1 MRLTDKINEKVGQD
15 KVLHFLLAAWIMA
28 QFTSHGVWMS
38 ILGLLII
45 AGASVAKEKWLDD
58 TPDWMDVVAAVLG
71 AMAQVLLHVIL

>member
-1 MRLTDKINEKVGQD
+1 MRLTDTIKEKVGQD

-28 QFTSHGVWMS
+28 QFTSHGVWMI

-71 AMAQVLLHVIL
+71 AMAQVFLHVIL

>member
-1 MRLTDKINEKVGQD
+1 MI
-15 KVLHFLLAAWIMA
+15 
-28 QFTSHGVWMS
+28 

-71 AMAQVLLHVIL
+71 AMAQVFLHVIL